1 MDGHSLRLEGHH
13 LLRED
18 LEDVLVVGQVDAG
31 QEGAHRNEAVRRRRL
46 SPVPLHEADDGVDD
60 VGEHVGAE
68 AREGLVGV
76 GQGGRVVLGP
86 ARQRRALP
94 AARGGPGTYD
104 VYTVCEDSLIPLST
118 TLINFSDKGSLLNL
132 LWDSEYRVTIHNG
145 KNLTLT

>member
-1 MDGHSLRLEGHH
+1 MDYLSLRLDGHH

-31 QEGAHRNEAVRRRRL
+31 QEGAHRDEAVRRRRRRL
-46 SPVPLHEADDGVDD
+46 FPAPLHESDDGVDY

-94 AARGGPGTYD
+94 ARGGPGTND
-104 VYTVCEDSLIPLST
+104 VYTIWVGLCTAKSS
-118 TLINFSDKGSLLNL
+118 NFLVKSGF
-132 LWDSEYRVTIHNG
+132 EM
-145 KNLTLT
+145 